1 MRPDLPAVLPPD
13 RVTWR
18 GRFLLGMLRRKALS
32 PVGMARYA
40 ARHTTFYPRFYEGRD
55 VADFTSLPILCK
67 STVRD
72 VSPYEFLSDELAK
85 KVVWYGE
92 TTGSSGSPTPAFLTR
107 REFHGATLLSKVSPR
122 YLAMK
127 AILEENRTCVNGLA
141 FGFTIAGMSFGD
153 VLANLGGLVA
163 NVGSRSTLA
172 TPARIARAIAR
183 LKPSI
188 IAATPTDFLCWM
200 RILREDH
207 PAEYPA
213 VRARLRLLLSTA
225 ELCADARVRA
235 IEREFGI
242 VHVDTYACVEGFFT
256 LACPC
261 GEKHVLD
268 AWHVELFDDDLRPIG
283 PFGRGRL
290 AFTGLLKKSTPL
302 VRYLLDDDATV
313 FASKCRFGFTK
324 SVIPHGRHEL
334 VAKVGDRKVNVRE
347 VEEAIFSAGLFGDYG
362 ADLFDDRIEVNVEAY
377 AEGTEVL
384 AEAVARSVGA
394 AVGLPARVRVVP
406 FGTIVEYREPRK
418 SKSILRLRD
427 RRGVSSQRVP
437 TFI

>member
-1 MRPDLPAVLPPD
+1 MLPSELPPD
-13 RVTWR
+13 RVTWK
-18 GRFLLGMLRRKALS
+18 GRLLLALLRRKALS
-32 PVGMARYA
+32 PQAMARYA
-40 ARHTTFYPRFYEGRD
+40 VRHTRFYPGFYAGKD
-55 VADFTSLPILCK
+55 PSDFASLPLLRK

-72 VSPYEFLSDELAK
+72 VSPYDFLSDELAK

-107 REFHGATLLSKVSPR
+107 REFHAATLLSKLSPR
-122 YLAMK
+122 YPSMRAVLN
-127 AILEENRTCVNGLA
+127 ENRTCVNGLA

-172 TPARIARAIAR
+172 TPERIARAIAR
-183 LKPSI
+183 LKPSV

-200 RILREDH
+200 RILREDF
-207 PAEYPA
+207 PTEYPG
-213 VRARLRLLLSTA
+213 VLERLRLLLSTA
-225 ELCADARVRA
+225 ELCADARAAA
-235 IEREFGI
+235 IGREFGI

-256 LACPC
+256 LSCAC

-268 AWHVELFDDDLRPIG
+268 AYHVELFDDDLRPIG
-283 PFGRGRL
+283 PYGRGRL

-313 FASKCRFGFTK
+313 FRSTCRFGFGK
-324 SVIPHGRHEL
+324 SVIPHGRFEL
-334 VAKVGDRKVNVRE
+334 VARVGDRRINVRE
-347 VEEAIFSAGLFGDYG
+347 VEEAIFSVGLFGDYG
-362 ADLFDDRIEVNVEAY
+362 VDLFDDRVEVVVEAY
-377 AEGTEVL
+377 GAGTEAL
-384 AEAVARSVGA
+384 GDDVARRVGE
-394 AVGLPARVRVVP
+394 AVGLPADVRVVP
-406 FGTIVEYREPRK
+406 FGTLVAYREPRR

-437 TFI
+437 SYL

>member
-1 MRPDLPAVLPPD
+1 MLPSDLPRD
-13 RVTWR
+13 RVTFK
-18 GRFLLGMLRRKALS
+18 GRLLLRLLRHKALS
-32 PVGMARYA
+32 PEAMARYA
-40 ARHTTFYPRFYEGRD
+40 VRHTRFYRRFYEGKD
-55 VADFTSLPILCK
+55 VADFTSLPLLKK
-67 STVRD
+67 SVVRD

-85 KVVWYGE
+85 QVVWYGE
-92 TTGSSGSPTPAFLTR
+92 TTGSSGSPTPSFLTR
-107 REFHGATLLSKVSPR
+107 REFHGATLLSKLSPR
-122 YLAMK
+122 YPSMRAVLA
-127 AILEENRTCVNGLA
+127 ENRTCVNGLA

-183 LKPSI
+183 LRPSV

-207 PAEYPA
+207 PAEVPG
-213 VRARLRLLLSTA
+213 VLSSLRLLLSTA
-225 ELCADARVRA
+225 ELCADARARA
-235 IEREFGI
+235 IERDFDI

-256 LACPC
+256 LSCAC

-268 AWHVELFDDDLRPIG
+268 AYHVELFDDDLRPLG

-290 AFTGLLKKSTPL
+290 AYTGLLKKSTPL

-313 FASKCRFGFTK
+313 FPSSCRFGFQK
-324 SVIPHGRHEL
+324 SVIPHGRAEL
-334 VAKVGDRKVNVRE
+334 VARVGDRRINVRE

-362 ADLFDDRIEVNVEAY
+362 ADLHDDRVEVTVEAY
-377 AEGTEVL
+377 GRGTEAL
-384 AEAVARSVGA
+384 GDEVARRVED

-406 FGTIVEYREPRK
+406 FGTLVEYREPRR

-437 TFI
+437 TVV

>member
-1 MRPDLPAVLPPD
+1 VSRRDLPQSRLSLRA
-13 RVTWR
+13 R
-18 GRFLLGMLRRKALS
+18 LLLAALRRKALT
-32 PVGMARYA
+32 PVAMARYA
-40 ARHTTFYPRFYEGRD
+40 QRHTTFYPRFHAGKD
-55 VADFTSLPILCK
+55 AADFASLPLLRK
-67 STVRD
+67 ETVRD
-72 VSPYEFLSDELAK
+72 VSPYEFLSDELAR

-92 TTGSSGSPTPAFLTR
+92 TTGSSGSPTPSFLTR
-107 REFHGATLLSKVSPR
+107 REFRGATLLAKVSPR
-122 YLAMK
+122 HGAMT
-127 AILEENRTCVNGLA
+127 AILRENRTCVNGLA

-153 VLANLGGLVA
+153 ALTNLGGLVA

-183 LKPSI
+183 LRPSI

-200 RILREDH
+200 RILAEDH
-207 PAEYPA
+207 PREVDA
-213 VRARLRLLLSTA
+213 VRASLRMLLSTA

-235 IEREFGI
+235 IEREFDL

-268 AWHVELFDDDLRPIG
+268 AWHVELFDDELRPIG
-283 PFGRGRL
+283 PHGRGRL
-290 AFTGLLKKSTPL
+290 AFTSLVKKSTPL

-313 FASKCRFGFTK
+313 FPSSCRFGFTT

-334 VAKVGDRKVNVRE
+334 VARVKDRRINVRE
-347 VEEAIFSAGLFGDYG
+347 VEEAIFSVGLFGDYA
-362 ADLFDDRIEVNVEAY
+362 ADLFDDRIEVSVEAY
-377 AEGTEVL
+377 AAGTEG
-384 AEAVARSVGA
+384 AANAVAEKVGE
-394 AVGLPARVRVVP
+394 AVGLPATVRIVP
-406 FGTIVEYREPRK
+406 FGTLVEYREPRK

-437 TFI
+437 TYV